1 MGVTFGVSS
10 REQIFRLFSRFIT
23 PIYIH
28 TYIYIYIYIRL
39 PEQTKALF
47 LFFSFFRFFYLCSV
61 KIAVYVQNTTVV
73 DFIDKLRF
81 LLIVGLVLRV
91 YWGVAEHR

>member
-1 MGVTFGVSS
+1 M
-10 REQIFRLFSRFIT
+10 
-23 PIYIH
+23 YIH
-28 TYIYIYIYIRL
+28 MYIYMYIYIYMFGCWNERKL
-39 PEQTKALF
+39 CF
-47 LFFSFFRFFYLCSV
+47 FFVFSFFFLCLV

-91 YWGVAEHR
+91 YWGVSEHR